1 MTIAKRQETTEQNK
15 MDHQNQEQDVVG
27 QEENKQINGSA
38 GKNSNNSNS
47 TNNNSSGNSNANHA
61 NGKCTSEENIKQQP
75 TMANGNGVHAAT
87 AQDQQQS
94 NHNSAEDA
102 NLLPHLESIERLMK
116 LPMVEATWHQG
127 QDVYGK
133 VKGNHHKLHY
143 TYSDSTHH
151 LLVLL

>member
-38 GKNSNNSNS
+38 KNSSNINS

-61 NGKCTSEENIKQQP
+61 NGKCTSEENNKQQP
-75 TMANGNGVHAAT
+75 TVANGNGVHAAT

-116 LPMVEATWHQG
+116 LPVVEATWHQG

-143 TYSDSTHH
+143 TYSDSTRHH
-151 LLVLL
+151 LLL